1 MSPEGLRVYPV
12 DGGSPSTVPGTDVG
26 EQLMGWDGN
35 ESVLVFRVD
44 EVPTTV
50 ARVNIQT
57 GKRELVRKVGPLDS
71 TGVMNV
77 REIVLSQDG
86 RAHAY
91 TFRRMLSH
99 LFLVSEAK

>member
-12 DGGSPSTVPGTDVG
+12 DGGSAIAIPGTDVG
-26 EQLMGWDGN
+26 EQLIGWNGAD
-35 ESVLVFRVD
+35 SVLVFRID

-50 ARVNIQT
+50 ERLNVQT

>member
-12 DGGSPSTVPGTDVG
+12 GGGSAGAVPGTDVG
-26 EQLMGWDGN
+26 EQLIGWDGD
-35 ESVLVFRVD
+35 ESVLVFRID
-44 EVPTTV
+44 EVPATV
-50 ARVNIQT
+50 ERVNVKT

-99 LFLVSEAK
+99 LFLVSETK